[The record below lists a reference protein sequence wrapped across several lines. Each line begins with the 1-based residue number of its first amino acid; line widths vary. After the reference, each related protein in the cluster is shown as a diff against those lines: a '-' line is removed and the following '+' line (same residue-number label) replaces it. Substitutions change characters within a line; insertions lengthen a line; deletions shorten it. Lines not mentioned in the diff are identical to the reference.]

1 MKLILQSLSVF
12 NRRKNYFC
20 QLLNVYAV
28 NYVRYTDMHTAETLV
43 TESVY
48 ILAEIDIE
56 KLKSYKS
63 SPTDQIQAELN

>member
-1 MKLILQSLSVF
+1 
-12 NRRKNYFC
+12 
-20 QLLNVYAV
+20 
-28 NYVRYTDMHTAETLV
+28 MHTAETLV